1 MASCIRASGAA
12 PEPISVER
20 ARRRERLPRDAAGG
34 LAALLQVLLV
44 VVLGSVEGGRRDDLG
59 DDRAAEGPPA
69 LQLPLRVQGRRLLL
83 GIVKEDRRAVL
94 RADVRSLAIRGR
106 GIVILPEDPQQVL
119 VGGALGVVLHLHR
132 LPLAGAAGPH
142 VLIGG
147 VRHAAPRVSDRG
159 RQHAGHGAERRLDSP
174 EAARRKRRRVLV
186 HGCRSLPFC
195 RSAAA
200 WWGWAPRSEEHTS
213 ELQ

>member
-20 ARRRERLPRDAAGG
+20 ARPRERLPRDAAGG

-59 DDRAAEGPPA
+59 DDRAAESPLA
-69 LQLPLRVQGRRLLL
+69 LQLPLRGQGRRLLL

-94 RADVRSLAIRGR
+94 RADIPALAIRGR
-106 GIVILPEDPQQVL
+106 GIVILPEDPPLVL
-119 VGGALGVVLHLHR
+119 RVRGGGRAGGLLARLVVEGRGGGSVGALGARGMLGRGSGVLPEVPRR
-132 LPLAGAAGPH
+132 LRAGAAVGAVPRLLRRGMAGAAGTD

-147 VRHAAPRVSDRG
+147 VLH
-159 RQHAGHGAERRLDSP
+159 
-174 EAARRKRRRVLV
+174 
-186 HGCRSLPFC
+186 
-195 RSAAA
+195 
-200 WWGWAPRSEEHTS
+200 
-213 ELQ
+213 